1 LFKGKIMSKNPYLV
15 EALSNLDEI
24 RQHRRDFHKHPE
36 LGFQEFRTA
45 AKIAEYLEVLGLEV
59 QTGVAGT
66 GVVGLLRGREG
77 GKTAALRADIDAL
90 PMQEKNDVPYAS
102 SVPGVMH
109 ACGHDGHTAMLMETA
124 RLLVQV
130 AENLRGNVKFIFQPC
145 EDMIPSG
152 AEPMIREGVLQDP
165 DVDGIF
171 TIHLVPTYPQGTIW
185 VKPEY
190 ISISSAGFKLILMG
204 KGGHVGTPHQVVDP
218 ITMAGMLITS
228 SQSLMSKRTAP
239 GETAIFG
246 FGTIEGGTADNI
258 IPEQVSLSGSIR
270 TATPEEREKAIQDF
284 ERIVQGIASAA
295 GGDYQLDIEYANP
308 SIYNDPALV
317 GLLKSSGAAV
327 LGADNVNEYTTIMAG
342 GDDAAYFQQ
351 KVPGVYWLLGTRSEE
366 QRFDKPLHSPFF
378 DFDECVLALGAAVNA
393 QAVTDFLRS

>member
-1 LFKGKIMSKNPYLV
+1 MSKKNYLT

-45 AKIAEYLEVLGLEV
+45 GKIAAYLEGLGLDV

-102 SVPGVMH
+102 SNPGVMH

-124 RLLVQV
+124 RLLVQE
-130 AENLRGNVKFIFQPC
+130 AGNLRGNVKFIFQPC

-152 AEPMIREGVLQDP
+152 AEPMIKEGVLQDP

-171 TIHLVPTYPQGTIW
+171 TVHLAPAYPQGTIW

-190 ISISSAGFKLILMG
+190 ISISSAGFKLVLQG

-228 SQSLMSKRTAP
+228 SQSLMPKRTAP

-258 IPEQVSLSGSIR
+258 IPERVSLTGSIR

-284 ERIVQGIASAA
+284 ERIVHGIASAA
-295 GGDYQLDIEYANP
+295 GGDYQLDVEHANP
-308 SIYNDPALV
+308 SICNDPALV
-317 GLLKSSGAAV
+317 EMFKSSGAAV

-351 KVPGVYWLLGTRSEE
+351 QVPGVYWLLGTKSAEKG
-366 QRFDKPLHSPFF
+366 FDKPLHNPYF
-378 DFDECVLALGAAVNA
+378 DFDEQVLALGAAIQA
-393 QAVTDFLRS
+393 QAVTDFLLS

>member
-1 LFKGKIMSKNPYLV
+1 MSENTYLTK
-15 EALSNLDEI
+15 ARNNLDEI
-24 RQHRRDFHKHPE
+24 RQNRRDFHKHPE
-36 LGFQEFRTA
+36 LGFHEFRTA
-45 AKIAEYLEVLGLEV
+45 GKVAEYLKGLGLDV

-66 GVVGLLRGREG
+66 GVVGLLRCREG
-77 GKTAALRADIDAL
+77 GKTAALRADMDAL

-102 SVPGVMH
+102 NNPGVMH

-124 RLLVQV
+124 RLLVQE
-130 AENLRGNVKFIFQPC
+130 AGNLKGNVKFIFQPC

-152 AEPMIREGVLQDP
+152 AEPMIREGVLDDP

-171 TIHLVPTYPQGTIW
+171 TVHLGPAYPQGTIW
-185 VKPEY
+185 VKPEN
-190 ISISSAGFKLILMG
+190 ISISSAGFKLILLG

-228 SQSLMSKRTAP
+228 SQSLMPKRTAP

-270 TATPEEREKAIQDF
+270 TATPEEREKAIRDF
-284 ERIVQGIASAA
+284 ERIVQGIATAA
-295 GGDYQLDIEYANP
+295 GGDYQLDVEYANP
-308 SIYNDPALV
+308 SIYNDPTLV
-317 GLLKSSGAAV
+317 ELLKSSGAAV
-327 LGADNVNEYTTIMAG
+327 LGANKVHEFTTIMAG

-351 KVPGVYWLLGTRSEE
+351 QVPGVYWLLGTRSEE
-366 QRFDKPLHSPFF
+366 KGFDKPLHNPFF
-378 DFDECVLALGAAVNA
+378 DFDEEVLALGAAVHA
-393 QAVTDFLRS
+393 QAVTDFLLS